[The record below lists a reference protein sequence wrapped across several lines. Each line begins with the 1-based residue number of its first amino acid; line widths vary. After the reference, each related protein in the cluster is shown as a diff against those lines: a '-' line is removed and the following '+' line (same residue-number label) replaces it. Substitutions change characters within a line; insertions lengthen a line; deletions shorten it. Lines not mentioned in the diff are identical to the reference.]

1 MARAFCAFFVD
12 LRKKQGLPMPGKE
25 VKMPIKWSAT
35 KVSEAMDEVEAQVLL
50 GNQFIAEAKA
60 KAQEAK
66 KIANLPQYV
75 EQRVN
80 RLIDQLDRLESIKDA
95 IESVRKDIP
104 DGAMETEQESSKH
117 GSTQSLM

>member
-1 MARAFCAFFVD
+1 
-12 LRKKQGLPMPGKE
+12 
-25 VKMPIKWSAT
+25 MPIKWSAV
-35 KVSEAMDEVEAQVLL
+35 KVNEAMDEVAAQVFLAD
-50 GNQFIAEAKA
+50 QFIAEAKA

-75 EQRVN
+75 EQRLN
-80 RLIDQLDRLESIKDA
+80 SLIDQLNRIDSIKSA

-104 DGAMETEQESSKH
+104 DGAIEAERERARH